1 MNPVKYRQLT
11 VIADIASHYQEYYI
25 DVADYYEEKYLQ
37 SVHLETLRRDWNG
50 T

>member
-11 VIADIASHYQEYYI
+11 VIADIASQYQEYYI

-37 SVHLETLRRDWNG
+37 AVELKHHRGEWNG
-50 T
+50 